1 MLHRQGPMKIWMKYD
16 SQCLGK
22 QNNQQQR
29 SLAGKPF
36 QNFEGI
42 LSTFRAS
49 LGTLISHGIF
59 IFPREISSFFLGK
72 MKILW
77 EISVPKLVLI
87 SSGKTEHPLHACIRI
102 TDEIRTRREF
112 IGMQWL
118 RDKRSCRST
127 VISNDGKES
136 EAEDHHWYAVIS
148 QNQVHELQ
156 LYGHKYSKK
165 WLKLTTKICVVQSL
179 VNKAKFQK
187 KLDEV
192 F

>member
-1 MLHRQGPMKIWMKYD
+1 MTSHEFQMLHRQGPMKIWMNYD

-22 QNNQQQR
+22 QNNQQQC

-42 LSTFRAS
+42 LSTF
-49 LGTLISHGIF
+49 
-59 IFPREISSFFLGK
+59 ISSR
-72 MKILW
+72 
-77 EISVPKLVLI
+77 
-87 SSGKTEHPLHACIRI
+87 KTEHPLHACIRI

-187 KLDEV
+187 KKLDEV